1 MMALLRAWSRRRLD
15 RDHLVQADARSLIER
30 FGERAYDVARGR
42 VVEGRRGT
50 VLDLDRPPGHWTRV
64 KLRIAEMSGRE
75 VGLDTATRMS
85 TRAPHSK

>member
-15 RDHLVQADARSLIER
+15 RDRLVQADARSLVER

-42 VVEGRRGT
+42 VVEAHRGT

-64 KLRIAEMSGRE
+64 KVRVAEMSGRE
-75 VGLDTATRMS
+75 VGVDTATRMAM
-85 TRAPHSK
+85 RDG